1 MVGNK
6 VTLNVWQAL
15 QRFEIAYTK
24 PKIVIN
30 KNQFLFLE
38 NEEHN
43 VLVFKTEDNKRIL
56 LPSSARD
63 KTVTQVF

>member
-15 QRFEIAYTK
+15 SRFTIAYTD

-43 VLVFKTEDNKRIL
+43 VMVFKTEDGKRVM
-56 LPSSARD
+56 LPTSAKD
-63 KTVTQVF
+63 KTITRLI

>member
-24 PKIVIN
+24 PKIVVN
-30 KNQFLFLE
+30 KNQFL
-38 NEEHN
+38 
-43 VLVFKTEDNKRIL
+43 FKTEDNKRIM
-56 LPSSARD
+56 LPSSAKD